1 MVFFIKLG
9 RQFNPS
15 VKWGI
20 GVECVIRAFVNN
32 GDEHMMITK
41 KPLPKIA
48 CIVIAVACLAYE
60 FSPFTWLDNVALP
73 LPFGFVDDGIAV
85 VALVWSI
92 REYRRHGIKVRA
104 LPAPDVVHDVT
115 PIQK

>member
-1 MVFFIKLG
+1 
-9 RQFNPS
+9 
-15 VKWGI
+15 
-20 GVECVIRAFVNN
+20 
-32 GDEHMMITK
+32 MITK

-85 VALVWSI
+85 VALIWSI
-92 REYRRHGIKVRA
+92 REYRRHGVKDYTLTAASAPELSTDAVR
-104 LPAPDVVHDVT
+104 DSKQ
-115 PIQK
+115 IQE

>member
-1 MVFFIKLG
+1 
-9 RQFNPS
+9 
-15 VKWGI
+15 
-20 GVECVIRAFVNN
+20 
-32 GDEHMMITK
+32 MMITK

-85 VALVWSI
+85 VALIWSI
-92 REYRRHGIKVRA
+92 REYRRHGVKAHQLVAVQALELPVASVR
-104 LPAPDVVHDVT
+104 DEKQ
-115 PIQK
+115 IQE

>member
-1 MVFFIKLG
+1 
-9 RQFNPS
+9 
-15 VKWGI
+15 
-20 GVECVIRAFVNN
+20 
-32 GDEHMMITK
+32 MITK

-85 VALVWSI
+85 VALIWSI
-92 REYRRHGIKVRA
+92 REYRRHGVKEHRLVA
-104 LPAPDVVHDVT
+104 VQVPELPATSVRDEKQ
-115 PIQK
+115 IQE